1 MADGFKFN
9 IKNNTE
15 LRNLLRSIPTKIKD
29 SAYDIIES
37 EVKIAVQQAKSNA
50 MKLNT
55 TGELVNGISS
65 LRDGKKV
72 QYISAAPYSAFVEF
86 GIRTRYVKK
95 PGFEKTA
102 MRFKGISNNGT
113 GLTGMENIYKWA
125 EAKGINKKHWYAI
138 YKKIMDDGFPIPGGK
153 SVLAGMGGFF
163 FQPYY
168 EARNRIGVRLNGL
181 LKKALK

>member
-9 IKNNTE
+9 IKNNTQ
-15 LRNLLRSIPTKIKD
+15 LRNLLRSIPTKMKD
-29 SAYDIIES
+29 GAYDIIES
-37 EVKIAVQQAKSNA
+37 EIKIAVQQAKGNA
-50 MKLNT
+50 QRLNT
-55 TGELVNGISS
+55 TGELVNGIRS

-72 QYISAAPYSAFVEF
+72 YYLSDAPYSAFVEF
-86 GIRTRYVKK
+86 GIRLRYVRK
-95 PGFEKTA
+95 PGYEKSA
-102 MRFKGISNNGT
+102 MRYKGISDNKK
-113 GLTGMENIYKWA
+113 GLTGKENIYKWA